1 MNSEQ
6 EGRPI
11 LYPAIPSLETNT
23 INIKQLSD
31 ARVNEMMNKK
41 KELEKELRHYVKVRK
56 HWTRLDSC
64 IKIIGTFAAVTASL
78 GATVTATISG
88 VPFIV
93 PAILA
98 GIAAVDGA
106 LTEIVVVGWT
116 SRKKKIFR
124 ERCELIQSYMDKMYI
139 YTEKCKQDGIISIEE
154 LEGNRKLIEEYN
166 NAIRVE
172 KSIKNRKEY
181 DYEKMER
188 EVHREVNKD
197 LKKELIS
204 ELK

>member
-1 MNSEQ
+1 M
-6 EGRPI
+6 
-11 LYPAIPSLETNT
+11 L
-23 INIKQLSD
+23 
-31 ARVNEMMNKK
+31 NKK

-64 IKIIGTFAAVTASL
+64 IKIIGTIAAVSASL

-116 SRKKKIFR
+116 SRKKKVFR

-139 YTEKCKQDGIISIEE
+139 YTEKCKQDGVITIEE
-154 LEGNRKLIEEYN
+154 LEGYRKLIEEYN
-166 NAIRVE
+166 NAIRAIRYGV
-172 KSIKNRKEY
+172 KNRKEY
-181 DYEKMER
+181 DFEKLER
-188 EVHREVNKD
+188 EAYREVGKD
-197 LKKELIS
+197 LKK
-204 ELK
+204 K

>member
-1 MNSEQ
+1 MEESKQ
-6 EGRPI
+6 I
-11 LYPAIPSLETNT
+11 LYPSIVIKTEAETNAM
-23 INIKQLSD
+23 INEKLSQ
-31 ARVNEMMNKK
+31 ARVVEMMNKK
-41 KELEKELRHYVKVRK
+41 KVLEKELRHYVKVRK

-64 IKIIGTFAAVTASL
+64 IKIIGTTAAVSASL

-124 ERCELIQSYMDKMYI
+124 ERCELIQSHMDKRHI
-139 YTEKCKQDGIISIEE
+139 YTEKCKQDGTINIEE
-154 LEGNRKLIEEYN
+154 LEGYRKLIEEYN
-166 NAIRVE
+166 NAI
-172 KSIKNRKEY
+172 
-181 DYEKMER
+181 
-188 EVHREVNKD
+188 
-197 LKKELIS
+197 
-204 ELK
+204 